1 VLRFHLSLN
10 LLQKSVRSR
19 MSENASRRP
28 SWLKVRMPTGGQFAE
43 VRRLVAQHHLH
54 TVCES
59 ARCPNV
65 GHCWARRTATFMILG
80 DVCTRNCRFCA
91 VKTGKPT
98 AVDLDEP
105 RRVAEAVKTLNL
117 RYAVI
122 TSVTRDDLE
131 DGGALIFAETIR
143 QIRTAV
149 PGCQVEVLIPDFKG
163 SAAALRTV
171 LGAKPDVLNHNLE
184 TVPRLYRQV
193 RPQAN
198 YTRSLQVLE
207 RARRAGFT
215 TKSGLMLG
223 LGETLDEVREVMRDL
238 RSVGCQILTLGQYL
252 QPTREHLPVARFVS
266 PQEFDALRD
275 YGLAIGFQHVASGP
289 LVRSSFHA
297 DEQAAEA
304 GVSRQVA

>member
-1 VLRFHLSLN
+1 
-10 LLQKSVRSR
+10 
-19 MSENASRRP
+19 
-28 SWLKVRMPTGGQFAE
+28 
-43 VRRLVAQHHLH
+43 
-54 TVCES
+54 
-59 ARCPNV
+59 
-65 GHCWARRTATFMILG
+65 MILG

-171 LGAKPDVLNHNLE
+171 LEAKPDVLNHNLE

>member
-1 VLRFHLSLN
+1 MNR
-10 LLQKSVRSR
+10 K
-19 MSENASRRP
+19 ENTPRRP

-43 VRRLVAQHHLH
+43 VRKLVAQHHLH

-65 GHCWARRTATFMILG
+65 GHCWSRRTATFMILG

-105 RRVAEAVKTLNL
+105 RRVAEAVRTLNL

-131 DGGALIFAETIR
+131 DGGASIFAETIR
-143 QIRTAV
+143 QIRAAV

-171 LGAKPDVLNHNLE
+171 LDAKPDVLNHNLE

-198 YTRSLQVLE
+198 YARSLQVLE
-207 RARRAGFT
+207 RARRAGFV

-223 LGETLDEVREVMRDL
+223 LGESLDEVKEVMRDL

-252 QPTREHLPVARFVS
+252 QPTRQHLPVARFV
-266 PQEFDALRD
+266 PPKEFDALRD

-297 DEQAAEA
+297 DEQAAQA
-304 GVSRQVA
+304 GVAKQVA